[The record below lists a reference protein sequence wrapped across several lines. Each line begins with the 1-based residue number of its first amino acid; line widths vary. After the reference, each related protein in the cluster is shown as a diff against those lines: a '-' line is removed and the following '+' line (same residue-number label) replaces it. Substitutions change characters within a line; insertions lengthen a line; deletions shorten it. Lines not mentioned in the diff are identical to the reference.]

1 MGWSVVLG
9 AVFIWIFGRAAKQAT
24 TGVPSGLL
32 NGVEAIIEFVD
43 DLVRG
48 TFNHVNSM
56 VAPMALTIFVWVFFM
71 NLMDLVPVDWIP
83 YVAEHVL
90 HIPFMKVVPSTDPN
104 ITLGMALAVFLLVL
118 FYSVAKKGAWGF
130 FSELAF
136 HPFPAWMFPVNLV
149 LEGVGLLAKP
159 VSLGLRLFGNLYA
172 GEMIFILIAIMFNA
186 GLFLGALAGVLQL
199 GWALFHVLVITLQA
213 FIFMVLSVVYL
224 NQAHDRM
231 EEH

>member
-1 MGWSVVLG
+1 
-9 AVFIWIFGRAAKQAT
+9 
-24 TGVPSGLL
+24 
-32 NGVEAIIEFVD
+32 
-43 DLVRG
+43 
-48 TFNHVNSM
+48 
-56 VAPMALTIFVWVFFM
+56 MALTIFVWVFFM

-83 YVAEHVL
+83 HFAETYL

-104 ITLGMALAVFLLVL
+104 ITLGMAFGVFMLIIY
-118 FYSVAKKGAWGF
+118 YSFVKKGPVGF
-130 FSELAF
+130 FKELAL
-136 HPFPAWMFPVNLV
+136 HPFEHWVAIPVNLV
-149 LEGVGLLAKP
+149 LEGVNLIAKP

-172 GEMIFILIAIMFNA
+172 GEMIFILIALMTANMAFSLGGVGF
-186 GLFLGALAGVLQL
+186 GLGGGLLQL